1 MASKKIEIKL
11 VKSPIGYKPNVKK
24 TLEALGLTK
33 MNKTVVKNI
42 NPQIQG
48 MIKTIEFLIITK
60 EI

>member
-11 VKSPIGYKPNVKK
+11 VKSPIGYKSNVKK

-33 MNKTVVKNI
+33 MNKIVVKDI

-48 MIKTIEFLIITK
+48 MVKLLNF
-60 EI
+60 